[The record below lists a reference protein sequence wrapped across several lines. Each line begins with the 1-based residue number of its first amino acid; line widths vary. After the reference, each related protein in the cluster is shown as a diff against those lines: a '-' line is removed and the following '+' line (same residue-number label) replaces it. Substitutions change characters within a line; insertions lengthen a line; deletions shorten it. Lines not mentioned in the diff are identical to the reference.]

1 MSDKINKS
9 SVLSSLFWK
18 FMERG
23 GSQGIQFVM
32 QIILARL
39 LFPEDYGII
48 ALVTIF
54 ISLASVFVQ
63 SGLNTA
69 LIQKKNADEVD
80 FSSVFY
86 LNLSLA
92 VLFYTLLFFA
102 SPSIANFYRQPELK
116 LVLRVLSLTL
126 FFGAFNSIQISFVA
140 RNMLFKKQ
148 FFSTLGAVFV
158 SGIVGIT
165 AAYRGLGVWAL
176 VIQQLTRQAMLIL
189 LLWHLVKWRPHLVF
203 SIKRAKVLF
212 SYGWKLLAS
221 GLLNTIYM
229 DIRTLII
236 GRIHSPAALGF
247 YNRGKQ
253 FPQVIVSNIDGSI
266 QTVMLPT
273 LSSQQENKN
282 RVKDMVRRSIITSSF
297 IMFPMMAGLAVV
309 AEPMVRILL
318 TEKWMKAVP
327 FIQIFCISYSL
338 MPIHTA
344 NLQAIQAVGRS
355 DIFLKLEII
364 KKIYG
369 LVLLAIS
376 VPFGIY
382 AMAWSSVLSGVVSSF
397 VNAHPNKELLDYS
410 YKEQWRDIMP
420 SLSIALVMGVIVYLI
435 NFLNIAAWQI
445 LILQIITGAVLYFGF
460 AKMFAIE
467 SFDYLTTTM
476 KELVIRRK
484 RKAA

>member
-165 AAYRGLGVWAL
+165 AAYRGARGMGTGDTTIDKTSNAYT
-176 VIQQLTRQAMLIL
+176 VIMA
-189 LLWHLVKWRPHLVF
+189 F
-203 SIKRAKVLF
+203 SK
-212 SYGWKLLAS
+212 
-221 GLLNTIYM
+221 M
-229 DIRTLII
+229 
-236 GRIHSPAALGF
+236 
-247 YNRGKQ
+247 
-253 FPQVIVSNIDGSI
+253 
-266 QTVMLPT
+266 
-273 LSSQQENKN
+273 E
-282 RVKDMVRRSIITSSF
+282 TS
-297 IMFPMMAGLAVV
+297 
-309 AEPMVRILL
+309 
-318 TEKWMKAVP
+318 
-327 FIQIFCISYSL
+327 
-338 MPIHTA
+338 
-344 NLQAIQAVGRS
+344 
-355 DIFLKLEII
+355 
-364 KKIYG
+364 
-369 LVLLAIS
+369 
-376 VPFGIY
+376 FGIFNQ
-382 AMAWSSVLSGVVSSF
+382 ARKGSLF
-397 VNAHPNKELLDYS
+397 VWMEITRFRTVKYDLYGHQN
-410 YKEQWRDIMP
+410 
-420 SLSIALVMGVIVYLI
+420 I
-435 NFLNIAAWQI
+435 NNREDTQSRGFGI
-445 LILQIITGAVLYFGF
+445 L
-460 AKMFAIE
+460 
-467 SFDYLTTTM
+467 
-476 KELVIRRK
+476 
-484 RKAA
+484 